1 MNMNIRQ
8 LSVHEKPPMELLLVA
23 DPSPKIVE
31 SYLKSGRCFVAE
43 KNDQLIGVYVLL
55 PTRPQTIEIVNIAVD
70 EPYQGKGVGK
80 YLLQHAITAAQTMGY
95 ATIEIGTGN
104 SSIGQLALYQKCGF
118 RIVGV
123 DMNFFL
129 KHYEEDMIENGIRCT
144 DMIRLSQD
152 I

>member
-1 MNMNIRQ
+1 MNIRQ
-8 LSVHEKPPMELLLVA
+8 LSVHENPPMELLLMA
-23 DPSPKIVE
+23 DPSQKLVK
-31 SYLKSGRCFVAE
+31 SYVKRGRCFVAE
-43 KNDQLIGVYVLL
+43 RNDQWIGVYVLL

-70 EPYQGKGVGK
+70 ELHRGKGIGMN
-80 YLLQHAITAAQTMGY
+80 LLRHAISKAKTMEY
-95 ATIEIGTGN
+95 TTIEIGTGN

-118 RIVGV
+118 RIVGI

-129 KHYEEDMIENGIRCT
+129 RHYEEEIIENGIRCI

>member
-70 EPYQGKGVGK
+70 EPYQGTGVGK